1 MSVIEQSSSGGSSKP
16 RRRLVR
22 KRSVWENLYN
32 SPQDWFMQIEEEYE
46 GMIHFMYSLSLIN
59 YGFDL
64 FYFIF
69 F

>member
-1 MSVIEQSSSGGSSKP
+1 MSVIEQSNSSNSKP

-46 GMIHFMYSLSLIN
+46 GMFHLVI
-59 YGFDL
+59 
-64 FYFIF
+64 IF
-69 F
+69 NIL